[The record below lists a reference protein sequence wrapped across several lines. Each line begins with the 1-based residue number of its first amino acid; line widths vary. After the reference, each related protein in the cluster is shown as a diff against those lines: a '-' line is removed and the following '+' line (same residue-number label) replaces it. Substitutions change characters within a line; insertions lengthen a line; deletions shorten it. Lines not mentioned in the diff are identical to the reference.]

1 LIRVRDKV
9 ENETISSLFVPLELI
24 NVDQEEDVVDGAHVV
39 PIFPST
45 R

>member
-1 LIRVRDKV
+1 LIRVRDKD
-9 ENETISSLFVPLELI
+9 ENETISSLVVPLELI
-24 NVDQEEDVVDGAHVV
+24 NVDQDVVDGAQVV